1 MPSQNV
7 KNLLKI
13 ILSGITD
20 KDIEIEV
27 KETDELILIH
37 IKPNDTILRA
47 IIVGKSGNTINAIRK
62 IFESIARFREGK
74 RIIIEVL

>member
-20 KDIEIEV
+20 KDIEIDIN
-27 KETDELILIH
+27 ETGGLITIQ
-37 IKPNDTILRA
+37 IKPNDTILRG
-47 IIVGKSGNTINAIRK
+47 IILGKEGSTINAIRK
-62 IFESIARFREGK
+62 LFNIIAYREKK
-74 RIIIEVL
+74 RIIIEVI